1 MLRCTACKEFLQN
14 SSVAGQ
20 DQGSNAFAEVVISAV
35 ARVFSAFE
43 VVYTVKDTTVVKL
56 SVNGSATN
64 DTIAALAREAVCGS
78 TTTCDVQVRVLR
90 RRLQAGAR
98 DGVVFI
104 VVSVRDYVYN
114 NVTAGPLGTKVAEIT
129 GGTLISAQTQGTTVS
144 VKVKLNATSELSVE
158 FLQNS
163 RASIQSKIDEDIKRQ
178 GCVNVEVRLVSPPA

>member
-1 MLRCTACKEFLQN
+1 M
-14 SSVAGQ
+14 AGQ
-20 DQGSNAFAEVVISAV
+20 DQGSKAFAEVVISAV

-64 DTIAALAREAVCGS
+64 DTIESIEAAARDAVCGS
-78 TTTCDVQVRVLR
+78 TTTCDVQVSVGR
-90 RRLQAGAR
+90 RRLQAGSR